1 MKDFFSL
8 QGKIAVVTGAGRG
21 LGQGIA
27 LRLAAAG
34 ATVGVNDLDAFACK
48 RVVERIVKDDGRAF
62 AMPGNVVDET
72 TMTNLFGFV
81 HTAFGGVDILVNNAG
96 VSVSEDIFEMSI
108 ENWRNV
114 LDINLL
120 GAVIGSKLALEQMR
134 NHGRGGRIIMIGS
147 MVAHQG
153 AVRGWVHY
161 GASKSGLHGLG
172 KTLART
178 AARFGVTVNNIAP
191 GIIETELLQQ
201 SHGAEGVHQ
210 LLQQVPLARL
220 GTPDDVAAA
229 VHFLASS
236 DAAYITGA
244 TIDVTGGMY
253 IRA

>member
-8 QGKIAVVTGAGRG
+8 HGKIAVVTGAGRG

-27 LRLAAAG
+27 SRLASAG
-34 ATVGVNDLDAFACK
+34 ATVGINDLDTLVCN
-48 RVVERIVKDDGRAF
+48 RVVERIVKDGGSAF
-62 AMPGNVVDET
+62 AMPGNVADET
-72 TMTNLFGFV
+72 TMAALFGLV
-81 HTAFGGVDILVNNAG
+81 DTDLGGIDILVNNAG
-96 VSVSEDIFEMSI
+96 ISVAEDIFEMSI
-108 ENWRNV
+108 ENWRKV

-178 AARFGVTVNNIAP
+178 AARFGVTVTNIAP
-191 GIIETELLQQ
+191 GIIATELLQQ
-201 SHGAEGVHQ
+201 SHGAEGVKQ

-220 GTPDDVAAA
+220 GTPNDVAAA

>member
-34 ATVGVNDLDAFACK
+34 ATVGVNDLDALACK

-81 HTAFGGVDILVNNAG
+81 HTDFGGVDILVNNAG

-134 NHGRGGRIIMIGS
+134 ISSKYSNQFISEFSYDEFSNTS
-147 MVAHQG
+147 MSLNLSNAKFHV
-153 AVRGWVHY
+153 
-161 GASKSGLHGLG
+161 S
-172 KTLART
+172 
-178 AARFGVTVNNIAP
+178 
-191 GIIETELLQQ
+191 
-201 SHGAEGVHQ
+201 
-210 LLQQVPLARL
+210 
-220 GTPDDVAAA
+220 TP
-229 VHFLASS
+229 FS
-236 DAAYITGA
+236 
-244 TIDVTGGMY
+244 
-253 IRA
+253 